1 MAIKDK
7 LNLAWQTNEAMD
19 AVFEVR
25 AQIEN
30 AHNVLAESIARINE
44 IVAGSSFDDVDA
56 EIKVEGVAIISILN
70 QSKTALDGHG
80 DFINWRQ
87 PD

>member
-1 MAIKDK
+1 MAITQK
-7 LNLAWQTNEAMD
+7 LNSAWNTNEAMD

-25 AQIEN
+25 AQVEN
-30 AHNVLAESIARINE
+30 AYNVLAESIARINE

-56 EIKVEGVAIISILN
+56 EIKAEGVAIISILN

-80 DFINWRQ
+80 DFILWRK

>member
-30 AHNVLAESIARINE
+30 AYNVLEESIARINE
-44 IVAGSSFDDVDA
+44 IVAESSFDDVDA
-56 EIKVEGVAIISILN
+56 EIKAEGVAIISILN
-70 QSKTALDGHG
+70 QSKAALDGHG
-80 DFINWRQ
+80 DFILWRK
-87 PD
+87 PE

>member
-7 LNLAWQTNEAMD
+7 LDTAWNTNEAVD

-25 AQIEN
+25 AEIEN
-30 AHNVLAESIARINE
+30 AYNVLDEAILKINE
-44 IVAGSSFDDVDA
+44 IVAGSSFANVDA
-56 EIKVEGVAIISILN
+56 EIKAEGAAIISILN

-80 DFINWRQ
+80 DFINWRK

>member
-30 AHNVLAESIARINE
+30 AYNVLAESIARINE

-56 EIKVEGVAIISILN
+56 EIKVEGAAIISILN
-70 QSKTALDGHG
+70 QSKAALDGHG
-80 DFINWRQ
+80 DFILWRK
-87 PD
+87 PE

>member
-30 AHNVLAESIARINE
+30 AYNVLAESIARINE

-56 EIKVEGVAIISILN
+56 EIKVEGAAIISILN
-70 QSKTALDGHG
+70 QSKAALDGHS
-80 DFINWRQ
+80 DFINWRK